1 MNEFIGDCAFIDGL
15 VSALFNL
22 GFHVEEGL
30 IGEFDLVVELGFLL
44 VGEEGF
50 WAGLEC
56 KRLIEWVLDVVKGIS
71 LIGDALL

>member
-30 IGEFDLVVELGFLL
+30 IGEFDLVVELSFLL

-50 WAGLEC
+50 
-56 KRLIEWVLDVVKGIS
+56 
-71 LIGDALL
+71 

>member
-1 MNEFIGDCAFIDGL
+1 MNEFIGDCAFIDRL

-44 VGEEGF
+44 FGEDWF
-50 WAGLEC
+50 LAWLQC
-56 KRLIEWVLDVVKGIS
+56 KRLIKRVLDVVKGIS
-71 LIGDALL
+71 LICDALL